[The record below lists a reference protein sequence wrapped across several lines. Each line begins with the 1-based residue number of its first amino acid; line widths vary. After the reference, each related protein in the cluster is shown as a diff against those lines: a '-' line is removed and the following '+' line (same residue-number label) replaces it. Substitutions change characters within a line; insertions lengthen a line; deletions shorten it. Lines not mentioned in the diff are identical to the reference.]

1 MNWILHS
8 NFYSIYFCI
17 TGTVVGGPV
26 GGVVATAVTA
36 TIIYE
41 KERKL
46 KEQKHLEQS
55 NTKEQEE
62 QAYS

>member
-1 MNWILHS
+1 MI
-8 NFYSIYFCI
+8 NFLFLNIIYSIYFCI

-41 KERKL
+41 KERKFCIFL
-46 KEQKHLEQS
+46 YVVGFCNIE
-55 NTKEQEE
+55 N
-62 QAYS
+62 